1 MAKIGGLGRG
11 LDSIYADNTTEERGG
26 NVTKLRINM
35 IQPRSDQPRSG
46 FDEESLRELAD
57 SIAVHGIIQPLIVRR
72 GTGEFYEIVAGE
84 RRWRAAKMAALTE
97 VPVIVVEADELKTA
111 QLALIENIQREN
123 LNPVEEAQACAALIR
138 NFGMTQDEAA
148 RQLGKSRPG
157 IANMLRILDLPEPVL
172 NMVRSG
178 ELSYG
183 SARALLGLTDKSK
196 ISPLAERIVNRRL
209 SVRGAEAAVRRE
221 NEASKRETEQD
232 EPEPTGVQVDYYAH
246 LERKILGSSGVR
258 AHLRKI
264 RGGKSRIEIDCENND
279 ELEEVIKLLCGSAY
293 TED

>member
-1 MAKIGGLGRG
+1 MAKNRGLGRG
-11 LDSIYADNTTEERGG
+11 LDTIIADNMIDDRRE
-26 NVTKLRINM
+26 VTSLRINQ
-35 IQPRSDQPRSG
+35 IQPRSDQPRSH
-46 FDEESLRELAD
+46 FDKESLAELAE
-57 SIAVHGIIQPLIVRR
+57 SIAVHGVIQPLLVRK
-72 GTGEFYEIVAGE
+72 GEAEFYEIIAGE

-111 QLALIENIQREN
+111 QLALIENIQRED
-123 LNPVEEAQACAALIR
+123 LNPVEEAMAVEGLIR

-183 SARALLGLTDKSK
+183 SARALLGLTDKTK
-196 ISPLAERIVNRRL
+196 IVPLAERIVNRRL
-209 SVRGAEAAVRRE
+209 SVRGAEAAVKHE
-221 NEASKRETEQD
+221 NEATSSASET
-232 EPEPTGVQVDYYAH
+232 PEPTGVQVDYYAH
-246 LERKILGSSGVR
+246 LERKVLDASGIR
-258 AHLRKI
+258 AHFRKV
-264 RGGKSRIEIDCENND
+264 RGTKSRVEIECADND
-279 ELEEVIKLLCGSAY
+279 ELEEVIKLLCGAAY

>member
-11 LDSIYADNTTEERGG
+11 LDSIYADNTTEEHGG

-148 RQLGKSRPG
+148 RQLGKSRPAL
-157 IANMLRILDLPEPVL
+157 ANILRILELPDEAL
-172 NMVRSG
+172 EMVRSG
-178 ELSYG
+178 DLAYG
-183 SARALLGLTDKSK
+183 SARALLGLSEREM
-196 ISPLAERIVNRRL
+196 IVPLAQKIVKNSL
-209 SVRGAEAAVRRE
+209 SVRGAEDAVRRE
-221 NEASKRETEQD
+221 NAAAKKVEKPD
-232 EPEPTGVQVDYYAH
+232 GTGVTVDYYADV
-246 LERKILGSSGVR
+246 ERKILDASGIRARVR
-258 AHLRKI
+258 AV
-264 RGGKSRIEIDCENND
+264 GGKSRVEIDCADND
-279 ELEEVIKLLCGSAY
+279 ELEEVIKRLCGDAY
-293 TED
+293 TAD

>member
-111 QLALIENIQREN
+111 QLALIENIQRED
-123 LNPVEEAQACAALIR
+123 LNPVEEAQACEALIR
-138 NFGMTQDEAA
+138 NFGMTQEEAA
-148 RQLGKSRPG
+148 RQLGKSRPAL
-157 IANMLRILDLPEPVL
+157 ANILRILELPDEAL
-172 NMVRSG
+172 EMVRSG
-178 ELSYG
+178 DLAYG
-183 SARALLGLTDKSK
+183 SARALLGLSDREM
-196 ISPLAERIVNRRL
+196 IVPLAQKIVKNNL
-209 SVRGAEAAVRRE
+209 SVRGAEDAVRHE
-221 NEASKRETEQD
+221 NAAAKKVEKPD
-232 EPEPTGVQVDYYAH
+232 DTGVTVDYYADV
-246 LERKILGSSGVR
+246 ERKILDASGIRARVR
-258 AHLRKI
+258 AV
-264 RGGKSRIEIDCENND
+264 GGKSRVEIDCADND
-279 ELEEVIKLLCGSAY
+279 ELEEVIKRLCGSEY
-293 TED
+293 KED